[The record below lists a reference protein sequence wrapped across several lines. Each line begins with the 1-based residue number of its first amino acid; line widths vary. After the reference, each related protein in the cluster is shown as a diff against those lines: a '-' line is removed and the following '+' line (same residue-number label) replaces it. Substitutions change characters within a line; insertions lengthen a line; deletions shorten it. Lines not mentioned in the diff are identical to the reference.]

1 MSRSESA
8 IAVFHGRASKLD
20 LDPAQV
26 SEGKLTTQVLGTS
39 GIVQV
44 LRPDGTKENVT
55 VPPELVW
62 GPTTGYLWLVPE
74 LKYTI
79 VFTVISTVCCQD
91 RRLHLTESCV
101 H

>member
-1 MSRSESA
+1 MSRSERA
-8 IAVFHGRASKLD
+8 IAFFHRRASN
-20 LDPAQV
+20 LDPAKG
-26 SEGKLTTQVLGTS
+26 SKGSLTTEVLGNS
-39 GIVQV
+39 GKVQV
-44 LRPDGTKENVT
+44 LRPDGTKEDVT

-79 VFTVISTVCCQD
+79 SFTGITVCCQD
-91 RRLHLTESCV
+91 RRLLLTESCV